1 VLKYSLGTL
10 LLAVAA
16 AGLGCAAFVNFSP
29 GWVQTMFVVVFL
41 LLACALAAALVAR
54 GPARNF
60 ACGFA
65 AVGGAYFLLAFS
77 MTPELREE
85 RFPTGRAVDW
95 LYRIQQK
102 SQAAASPAATGSSMM
117 MSASD
122 SSGSMGYSSMEG
134 MGYSG
139 MGGYGSGMSPGG
151 PGSMGMGMPV
161 GPVFHPA
168 PRELKDIG
176 HCLWALLLGAAG
188 GAVAQMIA
196 RKTRPAA
203 ESAATR

>member
-1 VLKYSLGTL
+1 
-10 LLAVAA
+10 
-16 AGLGCAAFVNFSP
+16 
-29 GWVQTMFVVVFL
+29 MFVAVFL

-54 GPARNF
+54 GPGRNF

-65 AVGGAYFLLAFS
+65 VVGGAYFLLAFS

-122 SSGSMGYSSMEG
+122 SSGSMSSSTMEG
-134 MGYSG
+134 MGYSSG
-139 MGGYGSGMSPGG
+139 MGSGMYPGG